1 MDDLRSVRLGSIAL
15 GLVLLVACGGDK
27 AISVFNTPPAVSILE
42 PVDGSST
49 DAGNE
54 LTFLAVV
61 DDDGG
66 PAGLVL
72 QWASDA
78 DGVLFDGDIAD
89 SAGNVEFVTSSLSA
103 GSHTVT
109 LSAVD
114 ADAELGE
121 DSVTVVI
128 NAVADAP
135 TIVIVTPADGEL
147 GYEGEPFEFRS
158 EVGDAKDAPEQLD
171 VTVFSDVSGTVCVA
185 VPDGAGVARCTAALF
200 AGNHLLS
207 FEVIDTDGNKAVVSR
222 YFSVLAPSDVD
233 NDGDGFSENQGDC
246 DDDDDEVYPAA
257 DESLG
262 QGVDN
267 DCDGI
272 IDEGTVWYDDDGDGQ
287 TELGGDCDDSAAH
300 IYNGAPEIADFAD
313 NDCDGVVDE
322 GTDNVD
328 DDLDGFSEVDG
339 DCDDADDDV
348 YPGATEVCDLVDND
362 CDTVV
367 NEEGALGCLS
377 YYADADSDGYG
388 YGAPHCLCAPDATYK
403 VASAGDCYD
412 LNAQANPTQTAYFPT
427 HRGDGSFDYNCNG
440 SDDKQTTTIG
450 GCSWEISWSSFCDE
464 DPAGWDGS
472 APACGGTGNW
482 IWDCSFSIEFDCN
495 KDSYSEVMSCH

>member
-1 MDDLRSVRLGSIAL
+1 
-15 GLVLLVACGGDK
+15 
-27 AISVFNTPPAVSILE
+27 
-42 PVDGSST
+42 
-49 DAGNE
+49 
-54 LTFLAVV
+54 
-61 DDDGG
+61 
-66 PAGLVL
+66 
-72 QWASDA
+72 
-78 DGVLFDGDIAD
+78 
-89 SAGNVEFVTSSLSA
+89 
-103 GSHTVT
+103 
-109 LSAVD
+109 
-114 ADAELGE
+114 
-121 DSVTVVI
+121 
-128 NAVADAP
+128 
-135 TIVIVTPADGEL
+135 
-147 GYEGEPFEFRS
+147 
-158 EVGDAKDAPEQLD
+158 
-171 VTVFSDVSGTVCVA
+171 
-185 VPDGAGVARCTAALF
+185 
-200 AGNHLLS
+200 
-207 FEVIDTDGNKAVVSR
+207 
-222 YFSVLAPSDVD
+222 
-233 NDGDGFSENQGDC
+233 
-246 DDDDDEVYPAA
+246 
-257 DESLG
+257 
-262 QGVDN
+262 
-267 DCDGI
+267 
-272 IDEGTVWYDDDGDGQ
+272 
-287 TELGGDCDDSAAH
+287 
-300 IYNGAPEIADFAD
+300 
-313 NDCDGVVDE
+313 
-322 GTDNVD
+322 
-328 DDLDGFSEVDG
+328 VDG